1 MIDKEKEPR
10 EGEAILKNIKV
21 HYNFS
26 KQFLAERG
34 GVAKITLNVIGT
46 YEDRVKLLDKAI
58 EAMNEWVQEM
68 QTK

>member
-1 MIDKEKEPR
+1 MCGNKKEPR
-10 EGEAILKNIKV
+10 KCEAILKNIKV

-26 KQFLAERG
+26 KQFLTERG

-46 YEDRVKLLDKAI
+46 YEERVKLLDKAI

-68 QTK
+68 QIK